1 MLFYGLDKNGTSNW
15 KIIKLSA
22 NTFQHSDKLESKIQW
37 CSFIRS
43 WVIRVGFLD
52 ILYYF
57 YALYQKIVK
66 REQII
71 ENSQN
76 IRNSQNFNVLALFAL
91 EISTLF
97 FIFILYFYAV
107 SQKLTKTEQ
116 TIVKLPNIQQTFEHS
131 GKPQSKSQFCSFIRF
146 WVIRLCFLEIYYIF
160 MLLFRN

>member
-1 MLFYGLDKNGTSNW
+1 M
-15 KIIKLSA
+15 
-22 NTFQHSDKLESKIQW
+22 
-37 CSFIRS
+37 
-43 WVIRVGFLD
+43 
-52 ILYYF
+52 YYF

-76 IRNSQNFNVLALFAL
+76 IRNSQNFNVVALFAL

-116 TIVKLPNIQQTFEHS
+116 TIVKLPNIQQILLNTRASLNQNLNFAASFVFE
-131 GKPQSKSQFCSFIRF
+131 
-146 WVIRLCFLEIYYIF
+146 
-160 MLLFRN
+160 LLGFVF